1 MTENS
6 SKSTDSESVVTPQG
20 RLPEGHPMN
29 IGTELVT
36 KGAEAVN
43 LEKRIITGEAKE

>member
-1 MTENS
+1 MTDNS
-6 SKSTDSESVVTPQG
+6 SNNTESESAVTPQG
-20 RLPEGHPMN
+20 RLPQGHPMN

-36 KGAEAVN
+36 KGSEAAN